1 VPEPVT
7 ANDNLP
13 QYLVPTH
20 TTLIKEQA
28 STSGAQP
35 IQFDSNPGIG
45 DPDIASSAGKT
56 ATASFA
62 DNPVTPGQWGILP
75 VEVGP
80 FGATPGPKETATTS
94 MSVVTQPFDP
104 AVTASSGD
112 LWLASENTKSLA
124 SFAPVQVNPGQV
136 ATINVTITPSAPSGT
151 KVTGTLFV
159 DDFSAVAL
167 AAFNN
172 PFGNDVAAL
181 PYSYT
186 VK

>member
-1 VPEPVT
+1 
-7 ANDNLP
+7 
-13 QYLVPTH
+13 
-20 TTLIKEQA
+20 
-28 STSGAQP
+28 
-35 IQFDSNPGIG
+35 
-45 DPDIASSAGKT
+45 
-56 ATASFA
+56 
-62 DNPVTPGQWGILP
+62 
-75 VEVGP
+75 
-80 FGATPGPKETATTS
+80 